1 MTVGRVLFGI
11 VFGDIGLTMSIL
23 LCQNLSIQS
32 YLLQALL
39 GNAQMCLE
47 RGVEYGGEALPGTVC
62 SGDEKSR
69 YVKL

>member
-1 MTVGRVLFGI
+1 MPWPQGTA
-11 VFGDIGLTMSIL
+11 L
-23 LCQNLSIQS
+23 LRGEWK
-32 YLLQALL
+32 ALL

-47 RGVEYGGEALPGTVC
+47 RGVEYGGEAQPGTVC